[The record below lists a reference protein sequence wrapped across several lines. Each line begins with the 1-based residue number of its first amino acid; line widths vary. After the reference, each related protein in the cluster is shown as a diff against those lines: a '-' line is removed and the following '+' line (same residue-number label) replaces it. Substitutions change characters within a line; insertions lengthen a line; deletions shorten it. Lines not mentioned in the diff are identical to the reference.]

1 MIKSDEFYKLINDQN
16 GVRFDFLIWIIS
28 LITVIFFSFLTRYV
42 YVRKSRGIANKDY
55 FSSLFFLF
63 SISIFLIISTIKSSL
78 VLSLGMVGALSIVR
92 FRNAIKDTE
101 QVMYLLLLIAFSLSL
116 AANQYLIGVITGSI
130 GLMVIFFL
138 GVQAKETKTDS
149 AFIYLNLNKS
159 IDLNTI
165 IEKLISKDNKIIS
178 IEHEGNVF
186 NIVSTLNNYKQAE
199 IVTLTYWFKE
209 QDIEFRITS
218 NQIDC

>member
-1 MIKSDEFYKLINDQN
+1 MNENKELIDLISEVN
-16 GVRFDFLIWIIS
+16 GTRINFLPWILS
-28 LITVIFFSFLTRYV
+28 LLTIIAFSYLTRYV
-42 YVRKSRGIANKDY
+42 YLKRSRGIANKDQ

-116 AANQYLIGVITGSI
+116 AANQYLIGVITGAI
-130 GLMVIFFL
+130 GLLVIFFW
-138 GVQAKETKTDS
+138 GQAKESKTDS

-159 IDLNTI
+159 FDLNTI

-178 IEHEGNVF
+178 IENEEKLF
-186 NIVSTLNNYKQAE
+186 NIVSTLNNYTQSE
-199 IVTLTYWFKE
+199 IVTLTYWLKE
-209 QDIEFRITS
+209 QSIEFRITS
-218 NQIDC
+218 NQLD

>member
-1 MIKSDEFYKLINDQN
+1 MNENKEIIDLISEIN
-16 GVRFDFLIWIIS
+16 GTRINFLTWILS
-28 LITVIFFSFLTRYV
+28 LVTVIAFSYLTRYV
-42 YVRKSRGIANKDY
+42 YIKKSRGIANKDQ

-116 AANQYLIGVITGSI
+116 AANQYLIGVITGAV
-130 GLMVIFFL
+130 GLIVIFFVSQVKQL
-138 GVQAKETKTDS
+138 KTDS
-149 AFIYLNLNKS
+149 AFIYLTINAS
-159 IDLNTI
+159 FDLNAI

-178 IEHEGNVF
+178 IEHEEKALNL
-186 NIVSTLNNYKQAE
+186 VSTLNNYTQND
-199 IVTLTYWFKE
+199 IVDLTYWLKE
-209 QDIEFRITS
+209 QSIEFRITS
-218 NQIDC
+218 NQLD